1 MKKDMRAW
9 VALVAAMAVAVL
21 LAAAFA
27 GAAPRDARAADTK
40 TKAADQKTAE
50 KKTELLDINSATAQE
65 LAALPGIG
73 EAYAKKII
81 AGRPYARKDE
91 LVQKK
96 IVPAATYAK
105 IKDKV
110 IAKQK

>member
-9 VALVAAMAVAVL
+9 VALVAAVAVL
-21 LAAAFA
+21 LAAPFA
-27 GAAPRDARAADTK
+27 GAAPGDARATDTK

-50 KKTELLDINSATAQE
+50 KKAEPLDINSATAEE

-73 EAYAKKII
+73 AAYSKKII

-91 LVQKK
+91 LVQRK
-96 IVPAATYAK
+96 IIPSATYAK
-105 IKDKV
+105 IMDKV

>member
-9 VALVAAMAVAVL
+9 VALVAAMAVL
-21 LAAAFA
+21 LAAPFA
-27 GAAPRDARAADTK
+27 GAGPGDARATDTK
-40 TKAADQKTAE
+40 SKAADQKAAE
-50 KKTELLDINSATAQE
+50 KKAEPLDINSATAAE

-73 EAYAKKII
+73 EVYSKKII

-96 IVPAATYAK
+96 IIPSATYAK